1 MSLSLIPKNT
11 IEKINAK
18 IVYTTLVQL
27 NDEIKKKEELA
38 EIILIKI
45 PTTVYPEIRK
55 ILINIFERSGFKDI
69 KIDKEIDFQKLYNSK
84 KN

>member
-1 MSLSLIPKNT
+1 M
-11 IEKINAK
+11 
-18 IVYTTLVQL
+18 
-27 NDEIKKKEELA
+27 

-45 PTTVYPEIRK
+45 PTSVYPEIRK
-55 ILINIFERSGFKDI
+55 ILINIFERSGFNDI